1 MSRKYHQDE
10 AFADPIVMCDS
21 CQEIQLTANVND
33 RGRCEKCGN
42 RKFRNVQLIN
52 DQMIEKVKK
61 MNLDPEFLALFEEV
75 Q

>member
-1 MSRKYHQDE
+1 
-10 AFADPIVMCDS
+10 MCDS
-21 CQEIQLTANVND
+21 CQEIQLTETVKD

-52 DQMIEKVKK
+52 DNMIEKVRS
-61 MNLDPEFLALFEEV
+61 MGLDPEFLALFEEV

>member
-10 AFADPIVMCDS
+10 PFADPIIMCDS
-21 CQEIQLTANVND
+21 CQEIQLTETVKD

-42 RKFRNVQLIN
+42 RKFRNVQVIN
-52 DQMIEKVKK
+52 VDMIKK
-61 MNLDPEFLALFEEV
+61 IKGMNLDPEFLALFEEV

>member
-1 MSRKYHQDE
+1 MPGNSVDG
-10 AFADPIVMCDS
+10 D
-21 CQEIQLTANVND
+21 VND

-52 DQMIEKVKK
+52 DQMIEKVRS